1 MRTRL
6 LAGTA
11 ASAGAIAVVTGA
23 IYALDPVAPTLSLG
37 VLYLFAVLPVAAIWG
52 LRFAV
57 PVSIVSMLAFNF
69 FFLAPRYTFHLA
81 ESENWVALAV
91 YLVTA
96 IFVSALATNARRQAT
111 EVELKTAVL
120 RSVSHDLR
128 SPLTAINTASEMLGE
143 PLPDAERDELLASIR
158 LQARRLDRLVGN
170 LLDLSRLEAHAASPR
185 IELWTVDSLVGQ
197 ALDAVDDERITV
209 LLPDSC
215 PAVEVDAAQV
225 ERVLVN
231 LLENA
236 LGHSSPTDPVEIRA
250 EPRGSSVVISV
261 SDHGPGIPFADREA
275 IFEPFWRGGGRGTGL
290 GLAIARGF
298 AELNGGRLTV
308 ESGNGTTFALSLP
321 AVELPAKVSI

>member
-6 LAGTA
+6 LVGTA

-69 FFLAPRYTFHLA
+69 FVLAPRYTFHLA

-128 SPLTAINTASEMLGE
+128 SPLTAINTASEMLAE

-158 LQARRLDRLVGN
+158 I
-170 LLDLSRLEAHAASPR
+170 EAHAASPR

-209 LLPDSC
+209 LLPESC
-215 PAVEVDAAQV
+215 PAVEVDAAQI

-261 SDHGPGIPFADREA
+261 GDHGPGIPPGDREA

-321 AVELPAKVSI
+321 AIELPAKVST

>member
-143 PLPDAERDELLASIR
+143 PIPDAERDELLASIR

-197 ALDAVDDERITV
+197 ALVVHGI
-209 LLPDSC
+209 
-215 PAVEVDAAQV
+215 EVDAAQV

-250 EPRGSSVVISV
+250 EQRGSSVVISV
-261 SDHGPGIPFADREA
+261 GDHGPGVPPGDREA

-321 AVELPAKVSI
+321 AVELPAKVST